1 MLCDFARPASRK
13 FAMQRMLLVL
23 LFSLIAT
30 APALAARSRVTV
42 DVRRAGETFSI
53 NATLFAPVPLDLA
66 WEVLTDFEH
75 MEQFVPNVSDSRIIA
90 RQGQRLTIA
99 QRGVA
104 RFGPL
109 RFPFESERV
118 VELSPRSEIVSSQ
131 IKGNMRRLESV
142 TRFATTEGGT
152 QLSYRVDVEPG
163 AWFPAALTERFL
175 VHEIEE
181 QFEAIVEEMIRR
193 QRS

>member
-1 MLCDFARPASRK
+1 
-13 FAMQRMLLVL
+13 MQRVLLVL

-30 APALAARSRVTV
+30 APALAARARVAV
-42 DVRRAGETFSI
+42 DVRRAGDTFSI

-90 RQGQRLTIA
+90 REGQRLTIA

-109 RFPFESERV
+109 TFPFESERV
-118 VELSPRSEIVSSQ
+118 VELSQRSEILSSQ

-142 TRFATTEGGT
+142 TRFATMEGGT
-152 QLSYRVDVEPG
+152 QLSYRVDVEPR

-181 QFEAIVEEMIRR
+181 QFQAIVEEMIRR
-193 QRS
+193 QRSRRDRERPSD

>member
-1 MLCDFARPASRK
+1 
-13 FAMQRMLLVL
+13 MQRMLLVL
-23 LFSLIAT
+23 LFSLVAT
-30 APALAARSRVTV
+30 APVLAARTRVTV
-42 DVRRAGETFSI
+42 DVRRDGDTFRI
-53 NATLFAPVPLDLA
+53 DATLFAPVPIDLA

-75 MEQFVPNVSDSRIIA
+75 MEQFVPNVQDSRIIA

-109 RFPFESERV
+109 TFPFESERI
-118 VELSPRSEIVSSQ
+118 VELSQRSEIHSSQ
-131 IKGNMRRLESV
+131 STGNMRRLESV
-142 TRFATTEGGT
+142 TRFATAEGGT
-152 QLSYRVDVEPG
+152 QLSYRVEVEPG

-181 QFEAIVEEMIRR
+181 QFDAIVEEMIRR
-193 QRS
+193 QRSRRERERPSD